1 MSVYFIMIDIEDEG
15 ALADA
20 AAALEALDDDAEA
33 AEALEP
39 IVPKKPKTTLEIN
52 KEAKIA

>member
-1 MSVYFIMIDIEDEG
+1 MIDIEDEG

-33 AEALEP
+33 LEP
-39 IVPKKPKTTLEIN
+39 VVPKKPKTTLEIN

>member
-1 MSVYFIMIDIEDEG
+1 MIDIEDEG

-39 IVPKKPKTTLEIN
+39 VVPIKPKTTLEIN